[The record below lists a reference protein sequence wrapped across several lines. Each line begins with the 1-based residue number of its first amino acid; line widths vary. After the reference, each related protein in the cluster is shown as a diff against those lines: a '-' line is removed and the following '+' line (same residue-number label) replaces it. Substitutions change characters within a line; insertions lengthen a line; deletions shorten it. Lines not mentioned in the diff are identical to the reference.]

1 MAVRLQTTI
10 LEFLIRDRTIN
21 SRIVDF
27 SISATIPYGGIMIL
41 FAAPFPPA
49 YYLLDRGEFSDHPLR
64 FALAVVLALVFL
76 SSLLIPPRSNRGG
89 QNG

>member
-1 MAVRLQTTI
+1 
-10 LEFLIRDRTIN
+10 
-21 SRIVDF
+21 
-27 SISATIPYGGIMIL
+27 MIL